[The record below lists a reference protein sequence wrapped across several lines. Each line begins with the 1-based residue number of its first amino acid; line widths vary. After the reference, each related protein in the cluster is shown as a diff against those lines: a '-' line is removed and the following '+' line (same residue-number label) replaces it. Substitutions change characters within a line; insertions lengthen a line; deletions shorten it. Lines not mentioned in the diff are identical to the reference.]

1 MGDTELY
8 SVLGVS
14 KNATLSDIKKVFQ
27 TPRVHDVE
35 TATRTDVYY
44 VACVEVMCVS
54 LQAYHRLARQ
64 HHPDK
69 GGSDEKVMDIA
80 SA

>member
-14 KNATLSDIKKVFQ
+14 KNATLSDIRKVFQ
-27 TPRVHDVE
+27 TPRVHVLE

-44 VACVEVMCVS
+44 VACVEVIRVFLC
-54 LQAYHRLARQ
+54 RRIT
-64 HHPDK
+64 
-69 GGSDEKVMDIA
+69 G
-80 SA
+80 